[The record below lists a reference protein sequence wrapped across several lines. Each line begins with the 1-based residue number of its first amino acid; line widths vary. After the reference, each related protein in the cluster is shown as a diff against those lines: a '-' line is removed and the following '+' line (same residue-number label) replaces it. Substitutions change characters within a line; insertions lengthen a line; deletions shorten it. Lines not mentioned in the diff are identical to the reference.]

1 MSLFGAAALQVA
13 LDYAKAEG
21 IVKEH
26 DCVVVCQGSSPT
38 LLQLMLDLTE
48 AYFSVEI
55 CIFLVMS
62 FFIAFM
68 GTDAFKRVNSV
79 QFSVLSLRM

>member
-48 AYFSVEI
+48 LSGNLYLFSDVFCH
-55 CIFLVMS
+55 CIHGYRC
-62 FFIAFM
+62 I
-68 GTDAFKRVNSV
+68 
-79 QFSVLSLRM
+79 

>member
-38 LLQLMLDLTE
+38 LLQLMLD
-48 AYFSVEI
+48 FNRG
-55 CIFLVMS
+55 IFLS
-62 FFIAFM
+62 
-68 GTDAFKRVNSV
+68 GNLYL
-79 QFSVLSLRM
+79 FSDVFCHCIHGYRCI